1 MQGCGFDLMGAEL
14 LALPS
19 GALHWPA
26 AGLVAVSDLHF
37 GKSERIARGGGT
49 LLPPYE
55 VTDTLLRLDAVL
67 AATGA
72 RTVVCLGDSF
82 DDLGAADLAEDHRLW
97 LLRLMAGRSWV
108 WIAGNHDPAPVDLPG
123 THLAELTLGPL
134 TFRHIAEGAAN
145 GEVSGHFHPK
155 LRLAGQSRPCFVTD
169 GRRLILPA
177 FGTYTGGLDAREPV
191 IRGLFGA
198 HTMAILTG
206 RRALGVPLG
215 D

>member
-14 LALPS
+14 LALPT

-37 GKSERIARGGGT
+37 GKSDRIARGGGT

-67 AATGA
+67 ARTDA

-82 DDLGAADLAEDHRLW
+82 DDLGAADLAEEHRLW
-97 LLRLMAGRSWV
+97 LLRLMAGRSWI

-123 THLAELTLGPL
+123 THLADLTVGPL
-134 TFRHIAEGAAN
+134 TFRHIAEGEAG

-191 IRGLFGA
+191 IRGLFGTQA
-198 HTMAILTG
+198 TAILTG
-206 RRALGVPLG
+206 HRALRVPLG
-215 D
+215 N